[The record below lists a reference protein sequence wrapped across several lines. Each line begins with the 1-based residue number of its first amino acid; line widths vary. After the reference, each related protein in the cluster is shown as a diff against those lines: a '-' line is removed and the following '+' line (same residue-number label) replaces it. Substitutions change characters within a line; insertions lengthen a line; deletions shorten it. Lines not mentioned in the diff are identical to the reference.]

1 MNQKIEKNH
10 NVDIGIAESDRKK
23 VAEILQTILGDE
35 YIIYTKTRNY
45 HWNVTGDRFYDLH
58 KFFESQYEELNTII
72 DDVAERIRS
81 IGERPDG
88 TMTGFLKTG
97 RIRENSV
104 NDIDSGA
111 MILELL
117 ADHESIIRTLRTDLV
132 ECLEKYGD
140 AGTNNFLT
148 DLLEKHEKMAWMLR
162 SFISNR

>member
-1 MNQKIEKNH
+1 
-10 NVDIGIAESDRKK
+10 
-23 VAEILQTILGDE
+23 
-35 YIIYTKTRNY
+35 
-45 HWNVTGDRFYDLH
+45 
-58 KFFESQYEELNTII
+58 
-72 DDVAERIRS
+72 
-81 IGERPDG
+81 
-88 TMTGFLKTG
+88 
-97 RIRENSV
+97 V

-117 ADHESIIRTLRTDLV
+117 ADHESIIRNLRTDLV